1 MKQKLITASLVIFL
15 VLLINLFLNA
25 VIYKRLLPYYWGND
39 EISDKRQYLLKNKDA
54 YNTIFI
60 GSSKTR
66 YQIIPDLFDE
76 RAKED
81 NIGTRS
87 YNFGVQGL
95 LPLESLHIYENL
107 LLQDSLHLKYA
118 FIELDWIGTV
128 NLANLNVA
136 RTFYWLNSTNYL
148 RSVGSIVNSSM
159 PPLRRAWG
167 IFHFSTDYTENVMN
181 VGKVQEYIKF
191 REHLDKQTYSKT
203 DSNVV
208 YDGFIPLKTN
218 TRKAASSLYKEV
230 FSSAKM
236 GVENFNTLK
245 NKRVSDPFLKRLRE
259 IIALSR
265 QKGVTPY
272 FVVPLQWK
280 YYQYKELI
288 PVINAIEGEGAKV
301 ISLYDI
307 EKYKD
312 VYKREHF
319 ADPNHLNAAGAGLYT
334 EELFRSFK
342 SQNSHP
348 DLRDSQAE
356 VSKTKRDF

>member
-1 MKQKLITASLVIFL
+1 MMKQKLVTAALVIFL
-15 VLLINLFLNA
+15 VLLMNLLLNS
-25 VIYKRLLPYYWGND
+25 VIYKRVLPYYWGNN
-39 EISDKRQYLLKNKDA
+39 EISDKREYLLKNKDV

-66 YQIIPDLFDE
+66 YQIIPDLFDQK
-76 RAKED
+76 AKED
-81 NIGTRS
+81 SIGTRS

-107 LLQDSLHLKYA
+107 LLQDSLRLKYA

-128 NLANLNVA
+128 NLPNLNVA
-136 RTFYWLNSTNYL
+136 RAFYWLNSSNYL
-148 RSVGSIVNSSM
+148 SSVNSIINSSM

-167 IFHFSTDYTENVMN
+167 LFHFSADYTENIMN

-191 REHLDKQTYSKT
+191 KKHIENQTYSKT
-203 DSNVV
+203 DSNII
-208 YDGFIPLKTN
+208 YNGFIPLSN
-218 TRKAASSLYKEV
+218 NLHKAQSSLYKEV

-245 NKRVSDPFLKRLRE
+245 NDKLSAPFLKRLRE
-259 IIALSR
+259 IVSISRKKGIA
-265 QKGVTPY
+265 TY

-301 ISLYDI
+301 ICLFDI

-319 ADPNHLNAAGAGLYT
+319 ADPNHLNAKGAGLYT
-334 EELFRSFK
+334 EELFKLFK
-342 SQNSHP
+342 SQNSNP
-348 DLRDSQAE
+348 EIGR
-356 VSKTKRDF
+356 TR